1 MSLKIQRAGGTVLR
15 KPPVRGE
22 RMMKMDKQAIKE
34 KVQAIVA
41 APSCC
46 PELKAAGE
54 EWLAAV
60 GTAREKAAS
69 EKLIAELE
77 ADVLEVDQVLAFF
90 ASREGQKLFGA
101 EKAAKMAQ
109 HMREGRRQEG
119 STAIAQ
125 LVRRGGKSSTIRPA
139 CYEHGERNGG
149 VSREP

>member
-1 MSLKIQRAGGTVLR
+1 MSLEIQRARGTVLR

-109 HMREGRRQEG
+109 HMREVK
-119 STAIAQ
+119 AA
-125 LVRRGGKSSTIRPA
+125 GGKYCDCPA
-139 CYEHGERNGG
+139 CTPG
-149 VSREP
+149 REVLDNKASLL